1 MATTATPDPD
11 FAIPEQARP
20 FQKAFN
26 CLMEKMKLRVFP
38 LLTTFGTWVV
48 PATPKEDRRQTR
60 LITASDWLIALMRIF
75 SGDTK
80 YMRPWTLPRWKPFGG
95 RRSPQI
101 LAACGVKPSTSK
113 STEAPARTRPL
124 SLHAQGLRHRPH
136 RQDRHAPGPPLRHQE
151 ELRLLAA
158 LPHRNP
164 RNPARLLLPQL
175 RQAQPRQ
182 QRHHRAPASP
192 HPRPNPPNPS
202 APASRPSTSA
212 SNPPPAVPTHQRHPP
227 RPDPPAAPH
236 SHALCMGAAR

>member
-1 MATTATPDPD
+1 MTTTATPDPD

-38 LLTTFGTWVV
+38 LLTSFGTWVV

-113 STEAPARTRPL
+113 STEAQRERARYLYMLKVFATVPTGKIAMRLARRFGIKKNSDYWPR
-124 SLHAQGLRHRPH
+124 SLIEIHETPRAFCF
-136 RQDRHAPGPPLRHQE
+136 
-151 ELRLLAA
+151 
-158 LPHRNP
+158 RNYVK
-164 RNPARLLLPQL
+164 
-175 RQAQPRQ
+175 
-182 QRHHRAPASP
+182 
-192 HPRPNPPNPS
+192 PNRVN
-202 APASRPSTSA
+202 
-212 SNPPPAVPTHQRHPP
+212 NGIIEPPPPP
-227 RPDPPAAPH
+227 PPPEPPKPKRPRKPPFH
-236 SHALCMGAAR
+236 KRE